1 MTFTEQRL
9 QKIAEHIHM
18 LRRLAQADG
27 RELAPETT
35 STDTKLR
42 VGTEHQHAGT
52 HLISENQFETERD
65 ALLLSFR
72 SIGREVTAL
81 PGRFRTNHPE
91 VPWDAMAAWA
101 DDIPNFNHTL
111 CVRWL
116 QAAAQAEAAIIHHSG
131 VDTEIQQAVM
141 SQIQQKTQTLT
152 EQWHNTLRA
161 PHIFLWVTVVILG
174 AWFSTL
180 SLLKDTPSIIESSL
194 LALLAISCI
203 TMVRAAKPPKPT
215 LVQLFKTDTQG
226 LHTFSELYNQAYKY
240 YAYNT
245 SRLKWET
252 AKNTNYWKVWEQR
265 WLYSAVCFA
274 TTVICARIFPI
285 P

>member
-9 QKIAEHIHM
+9 QKIAEHIDM

-27 RELAPETT
+27 RDLAAEIT
-35 STDTKLR
+35 STYTKPQ
-42 VGTEHQHAGT
+42 VGTEHQRAGT
-52 HLISENQFETERD
+52 QLISQNQFETERD
-65 ALLLSFR
+65 ALLQAFR
-72 SIGREVTAL
+72 SIGHEVANL
-81 PGRFRTNHPE
+81 PSRFRANHPE
-91 VPWDAMAAWA
+91 VPWDTMAAWA
-101 DDIPNFNHTL
+101 DGISDFSHTL
-111 CVRWL
+111 CEQWL
-116 QAAAQAEAAIIHHSG
+116 QTAAQAEAAIIHHSG

-141 SQIQQKTQTLT
+141 SQIQQKTQALR
-152 EQWHNTLRA
+152 EQWRNTQGA
-161 PHIFLWVTVVILG
+161 SHIFLWVTVVILG

-203 TMVRAAKPPKPT
+203 TMVRAARPSKPT
-215 LVQLFKTDTQG
+215 LVQLFKTDTRD
-226 LHTFSELYNQAYKY
+226 LHTFSELYSQVYEY

-274 TTVICARIFPI
+274 TAAICARIFPI